1 MISANK
7 RKKVDINKRFFNA
20 IITDQAMVPNLILR
34 HYKDFGLN
42 AQECIALLHILAGHP
57 KATGF
62 FCCQDIID
70 YLEGDEDL
78 AQNEIQLLLE
88 KGFLSVIEGE
98 ACYSLDACQDKMKE
112 MWAFLNACPTQKMAA
127 ESKTI
132 VPKKLSAALSQVC
145 IAFERELGRPLSPV
159 EGEKITAWLEQDGWA
174 SELLQ
179 EALKR
184 AVLYGNCNFAY
195 IGRILESW
203 QKKGIRTLDAAMEET
218 RKPAHGSKQGTGKKK
233 SSGNDYDTLLNR

>member
-1 MISANK
+1 MIASNK
-7 RKKVDINKRFFNA
+7 KKKVDINKRFFNA
-20 IITDQAMVPNLILR
+20 ILTDQTMVPNLILR

-57 KATGF
+57 KSAPCF
-62 FCCQDIID
+62 SCQDIID

-88 KGFLSVIEGE
+88 KGFLTVTEGQ
-98 ACYSLDACQDKMKE
+98 ASYSLEACQDKMKE
-112 MWAFLNACPTQKMAA
+112 LWAFLNACPKQGMIGEPK
-127 ESKTI
+127 
-132 VPKKLSAALSQVC
+132 VPAPGKPSAALAQVC
-145 IAFERELGRPLSPV
+145 MAFERELGRPLSPV
-159 EGEKITAWLEQDGWA
+159 EGEKITAWLEQDGWSA
-174 SELLQ
+174 PLLQ

-203 QKKGIRTLDAAMEET
+203 YKKGIRTLEAAMAESKNT
-218 RKPAHGSKQGTGKKK
+218 GHGKSGAPKKK